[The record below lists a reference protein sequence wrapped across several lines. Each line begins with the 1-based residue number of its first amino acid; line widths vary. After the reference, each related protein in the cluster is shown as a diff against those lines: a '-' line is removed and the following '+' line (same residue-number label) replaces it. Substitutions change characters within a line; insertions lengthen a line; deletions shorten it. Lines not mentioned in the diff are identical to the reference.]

1 VDGSKVLKALVKQA
15 VCSLFP
21 LSLSSIVVCNPPPSN
36 DSRSVA
42 YQNAKNNEIQIIA
55 GGGVRCT
62 NAGVI
67 KETGVPWLHSSAV
80 VDGSDEAN
88 REEIEG
94 LVRACAQ

>member
-1 VDGSKVLKALVKQA
+1 M
-15 VCSLFP
+15 F
-21 LSLSSIVVCNPPPSN
+21 SLSSFSLFLIVDPNPPPSN
-36 DSRSVA
+36 DSRPVA
-42 YQNAKNNEIQIIA
+42 YQNTKKNEIQIIA

-94 LVRACAQ
+94 LVCACAQ